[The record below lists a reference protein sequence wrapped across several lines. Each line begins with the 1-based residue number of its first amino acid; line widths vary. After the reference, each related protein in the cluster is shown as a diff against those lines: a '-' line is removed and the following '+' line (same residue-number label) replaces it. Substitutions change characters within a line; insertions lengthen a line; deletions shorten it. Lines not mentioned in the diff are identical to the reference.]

1 MTDLKQRL
9 TLLEGARAKADI
21 KAMSDD
27 ELDTQIRTLGVGSA
41 ECYAAIVARVLRH
54 PSVFPVMRDEPDYL
68 IFGDREPCE

>member
-27 ELDTQIRTLGVGSA
+27 ELDTHIRTLGVGSP

-54 PSVFPVMRDEPDYL
+54 PSAFPVAH
-68 IFGDREPCE
+68 GDRGCCVVAN

>member
-27 ELDTQIRTLGVGSA
+27 ELDTHIRTLGFGTP

-54 PSVFPVMRDEPDYL
+54 PSVFPVVHDDPAQNLSTR
-68 IFGDREPCE
+68 C

>member
-27 ELDTQIRTLGVGSA
+27 ELDTHIRTLGFA
-41 ECYAAIVARVLRH
+41 TPECYAAIVARVLRH
-54 PSVFPVMRDEPDYL
+54 SSVFPVVHDAPAYL
-68 IFGDREPCE
+68 VAGNRKV